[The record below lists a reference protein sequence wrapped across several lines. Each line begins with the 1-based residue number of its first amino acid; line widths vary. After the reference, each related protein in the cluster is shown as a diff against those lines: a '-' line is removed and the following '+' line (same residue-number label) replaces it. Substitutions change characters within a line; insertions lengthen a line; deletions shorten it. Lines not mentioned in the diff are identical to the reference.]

1 MESALRTKGNI
12 FNIVKVG
19 DIIEGTILEKHG
31 SRIFINLGPRGT
43 GIIYGREYYEAQDLL
58 KNMEPGTTLLAKVI
72 EPDNEEG
79 YIELSIKE
87 AGREK
92 NWQDIKDIM
101 ESSTPLTL
109 KVLDVNKGGLIIEY
123 KGVKGFLPVSQLS
136 SKNYPRVPGGDKER
150 IYEELKK
157 FLGTELTVKIIDVN
171 PIEEKLI
178 FSEKSNESAK
188 IQEKLSKY
196 TVGDTIDGEV
206 TGIVNF
212 GAFVTFDEGL
222 EGLVHISEID
232 WQLIENPGDVLKIG
246 EKVKAKIIEI
256 GGEKISLSLKALKED
271 PWTHVNEKF
280 HKGDLIKG
288 TVVKYNSFGA
298 FVKLD
303 AEIQGLLHIS
313 EFGTEAKMRED
324 IKLNKEYE
332 FKILSI
338 DAREHR
344 LALGIPANHTAV
356 AEETKEEKTETKV
369 EEEPKAEG
377 TEVKTE

>member
-1 MESALRTKGNI
+1 
-12 FNIVKVG
+12 
-19 DIIEGTILEKHG
+19 
-31 SRIFINLGPRGT
+31 
-43 GIIYGREYYEAQDLL
+43 
-58 KNMEPGTTLLAKVI
+58 
-72 EPDNEEG
+72 
-79 YIELSIKE
+79 
-87 AGREK
+87 
-92 NWQDIKDIM
+92 M

-356 AEETKEEKTETKV
+356 DEETKEEKTETKV